1 MKRKL
6 LILTIIMTLISPLF
20 LSVYKVQAYTG
31 EIDPENYITCPSEIT
46 IQNNIGTGTVKL
58 SASAT
63 GYNISYQKIDITK
76 EKWDSIIA
84 KSDKLNA
91 YIETSN
97 QTIKEKK
104 SNLNTLQTEYE
115 NLQNDETA
123 TEEQKTTARTNFETA
138 NADYSEYVDNYNAQ
152 IKTLRTEYLSL
163 VPDYTSSWKTT
174 TNSLNNIKLDFS
186 NHTGEVYFI
195 LWVKIANGVNTYYEF
210 EGYSS
215 KIKEETKTDTEQ
227 SGNNN
232 STTTTEGEWT
242 DFSNAKFELK
252 KDGFSNPIVEISG
265 ITPKEGSY
273 YYLYISSNNSKPT
286 LDEFVDDKRIG
297 LFYDENTNTL
307 KSADLYN
314 IIADSVEL
322 DQDLYATVVEKDV
335 NGAKG
340 VLSFGNKLTR
350 YSEPKYSDAY
360 SATCLTSE
368 RSCITTCFT
377 HNSSNSRKIQIKVG
391 KITDTSILNKIKNKN
406 STGFEELLSYATK
419 NSGIYNE
426 TVNATAGSSF
436 LEYDTLFDGQ
446 SVINLKGLENGAYYF
461 LYIKTD
467 DENGKYISN
476 EAVTLAQYNAFAN
489 GEWSMF
495 FYGSSDFKW
504 ANWDSGGPTDSTLS
518 PNPLPNT
525 GALIVTLCGALL
537 LMTSLCGVVAYKK
550 YKKYNF

>member
-6 LILTIIMTLISPLF
+6 LVLTIIMALISPLF

-31 EIDPENYITCPSEIT
+31 EIDPENYITCPSEFSVE
-46 IQNNIGTGTVKL
+46 NKIGTGTVTL
-58 SASAT
+58 SASAS

-76 EKWDSIIA
+76 QKWDSITTKIHE
-84 KSDKLNA
+84 LNA

-97 QTIKEKK
+97 KTIKEKE
-104 SNLNTLQTEYE
+104 SNLNTLKTEYQ

-123 TEEQKTTARTNFETA
+123 TEEQKTTARTNYETA
-138 NADYSEYVDNYNAQ
+138 YADYSEYFDNRNAQ
-152 IKTLRTEYLSL
+152 IKTLDADCNSL
-163 VPDYTSSWKTT
+163 VPDYTSSWTTT
-174 TNSLNNIKLDFS
+174 TNSLNNIQLDLS
-186 NHTGEVYFI
+186 NYTGEIYFI
-195 LWVKIANGVNTYYEF
+195 LWVKISNGVNTYYDYDV
-210 EGYSS
+210 YSS
-215 KIKEETKTDTEQ
+215 TIKTEETKTDTEQ

-252 KDGFSNPIVEISG
+252 KDGLSNPIVEISG

-360 SATCLTSE
+360 SSTVLTSE
-368 RSCITTCFT
+368 RSSITTCFT

-436 LEYDTLFDGQ
+436 LEYNTVFDGQ
-446 SVINLKGLENGAYYF
+446 SAINLKGLENGAYYF

-504 ANWDSGGPTDSTLS
+504 ADWGSEDPTIS

-525 GALIVTLCGALL
+525 GTLVVALCGTLL
-537 LMTSLCGVVAYKK
+537 LVTSLCGVIA